1 VELEQETVLA
11 RYPFYWAAC
20 GEIHALADHRDEA
33 RRCYQKA
40 ATLARSPA
48 EEVAFRRRAAAQQI
62 N

>member
-1 VELEQETVLA
+1 LA

-48 EEVAFRRRAAAQQI
+48 EEAAFRRRAAAQQI